1 MTIEILKGLRE
12 VYEEF
17 HAVKI
22 TDQAL
27 IAAANLADR
36 YIADRFLP
44 DKAIDLIDE
53 AGSRLRIRRMTAP
66 ADLREY
72 DDKIGEVRQRKEAAI
87 DGQDFEAAAR
97 LRDEEKQLILKKA
110 EREKQWRAGDMDE
123 VAEVDEELI
132 AEEIGRAHV

>member
-27 IAAANLADR
+27 IAAANLSDR
-36 YIADRFLP
+36 YISDRFLP

-53 AGSRLRIRRMTAP
+53 AGSRLRIRRMDTPP
-66 ADLREY
+66 AVKRFDEDIARVRS
-72 DDKIGEVRQRKEAAI
+72 DKESAMESGALARTNLIRPPRRP
-87 DGQDFEAAAR
+87 AAR
-97 LRDEEKQLILKKA
+97 PSTSWTKRRSPKCWPCGPVSRSTA
-110 EREKQWRAGDMDE
+110 
-123 VAEVDEELI
+123 
-132 AEEIGRAHV
+132 